1 MTCARLTEDVGMK
14 THQLSKKHM
23 PKIAICAVSLDR
35 TQGDLKRLM
44 PAGTFSAPRGAMSG
58 QGPWHLDQASAAVL
72 IANAQ
77 NRSTNIVIDYEHQT
91 LMSAQNGKPAPA
103 AGWVDPK
110 TLEWREDGLYGA
122 VKWTAAAQA
131 MVDADEY
138 LYLSPVFPYD
148 GSGTPLDLLQIA
160 LTNTPAIHGL
170 DQRALAA
177 ARAALPFDIEHSQT
191 ETDEMDLKILLEAL
205 GLPEDTTEANAIKAV
220 AALKTGNDQMAAL
233 RAELGLKDGEDAKPA
248 IAALKAAP
256 AVGVPQ
262 PVYDELKAQLAVLKA
277 SGEESERDRLIEEGV
292 ADGRIAGKAT
302 ADWLRGQTVAVLKSH
317 LADAA
322 PLAAL
327 KGLQTAGKAPEK
339 KATDGNGLNDADLAV
354 CKQMGI
360 SPEDYAKANAS

>member
-1 MTCARLTEDVGMK
+1 LKGTFPKIIKTGIEGATLRPYDLCAFDRRCRHENA
-14 THQLSKKHM
+14 SA
-23 PKIAICAVSLDR
+23 KIAICAVSLDR

-277 SGEESERDRLIEEGV
+277 SGE
-292 ADGRIAGKAT
+292 
-302 ADWLRGQTVAVLKSH
+302 DWLRGQTVAVLKSH